1 MTFAL
6 SNFTTDK
13 NEFTRNFVG
22 LQSNAKEFVK
32 KYWNITWPS
41 PTTTPSTSRSDQ
53 VLVTVEDP
61 QEATRTL
68 VSALEKTPVKK
79 AKKSANRKMKSASQT
94 PEGAELLSPEKLSKP
109 NTLDETI
116 EAHFIGKSPFYLI
129 K

>member
-22 LQSNAKEFVK
+22 LQSKAKEFVK
-32 KYWNITWPS
+32 KYQNITRPS
-41 PTTTPSTSRSDQ
+41 PSTTPSTSRSDQ
-53 VLVTVEDP
+53 VLVTVEEP
-61 QEATRTL
+61 EEATRTP

-79 AKKSANRKMKSASQT
+79 AKSAKRKRKAASQT

>member
-32 KYWNITWPS
+32 KYRNITRPS

-53 VLVTVEDP
+53 VLVTVEEP
-61 QEATRTL
+61 EEATRTP

-79 AKKSANRKMKSASQT
+79 AKSSKRKRKAASQT

>member
-6 SNFTTDK
+6 STFTTDK

-32 KYWNITWPS
+32 KYRNITRPS

-53 VLVTVEDP
+53 VLVTVKEP
-61 QEATRTL
+61 EEATRTP

-79 AKKSANRKMKSASQT
+79 AKSSKRKRKAASQT

-116 EAHFIGKSPFYLI
+116 EAHFIGKSLFYLI

>member
-32 KYWNITWPS
+32 KYRNITRSS

-53 VLVTVEDP
+53 VLVTVAEP
-61 QEATRTL
+61 EEGTRTPIS
-68 VSALEKTPVKK
+68 VLEKTPVKK
-79 AKKSANRKMKSASQT
+79 ARKSAQRKRKSANQT
-94 PEGAELLSPEKLSKP
+94 PEGTELLSPEKLSKP
-109 NTLDETI
+109 NTLDEDI
-116 EAHFIGKSPFYLI
+116 EAHFIGMSLFY
-129 K
+129 

>member
-32 KYWNITWPS
+32 KYRNITRPS
-41 PTTTPSTSRSDQ
+41 PTTKPSTSRSDQ
-53 VLVTVEDP
+53 VLVTVEEP
-61 QEATRTL
+61 EEATRTP

-79 AKKSANRKMKSASQT
+79 AKSSKRKRKAASQT